1 MKFEHRVT
9 VNAPRAKVDAVL
21 ADIPRV
27 AMLVPGVETVTDAGE
42 GAYEGGMRV
51 KVGPMSFNFS
61 GKVDVT
67 LDEPAGRWTMKA
79 QANDRRIAG
88 GVTAVIDV
96 QVTEPAPATTE
107 LHITS
112 DVQLMGRLGGMGQPL
127 IKRKVGDVIAEFA
140 KNLQAAVS

>member
-9 VNAPRAKVDAVL
+9 VNAPKATVDAVL

-27 AMLVPGVETVTDAGE
+27 AMLVPGVESVTDTGE
-42 GAYEGGMRV
+42 GAYEGAMRV
-51 KVGPMSFNFS
+51 KVGPMSFNFA
-61 GKVDVT
+61 GKVDVA
-67 LDEPAGRWTMKA
+67 LDESSGRWTMKA

-88 GVTAVIDV
+88 GVTATIDV
-96 QVTEPAPATTE
+96 EVTEPASSTTE

-140 KNLQAAVS
+140 RNLQAAVS